1 MLPEGSP
8 SAPVSHTYVLQEDL
22 LPPKLT
28 TEGPRG
34 LGQQMSPWGHV
45 QTGLRTRGMHFCLNT
60 SQPKALLGGAL
71 CYRTYSK
78 WLLCSLSL
86 YAQRP

>member
-1 MLPEGSP
+1 MLLEGSP

-22 LPPKLT
+22 SHT
-28 TEGPRG
+28 NNGGPRG

-45 QTGLRTRGMHFCLNT
+45 QTELRTRGMHFCLNA

-78 WLLCSLSL
+78 WLLGSLSL
-86 YAQRP
+86 YTQSP